1 MMNRKDIIKGKS
13 KYICED
19 HFELE
24 KDMED
29 YEVYLVSK
37 KEGGEILGFKI
48 KEGILPHKYDCQP
61 DRRASHSKP
70 QRTLLKKIQQ
80 GISPQD
86 LMEAG
91 PSSREMVDIIEI
103 GLEDLEVNNEVLLD
117 EDTLIADDLP
127 MEEKTVQ
134 LGDGNI
140 LTTEKEYVSRAV
152 QVKVQYRSKSIQVAP
167 EKKDISTSPIKNK
180 GIIRLPVIHSSS
192 ESSLLSSIPT
202 VVPPLDSSYQINT
215 SMAGILKTLPDLAWT
230 VSNNTLSL
238 SLKAQN
244 FCDAAMSQ
252 KQQHACNHLKHI
264 KQVKFNK
271 SNLIHSN

>member
-140 LTTEKEYVSRAV
+140 LTTEKIDWQHVST
-152 QVKVQYRSKSIQVAP
+152 VK
-167 EKKDISTSPIKNK
+167 
-180 GIIRLPVIHSSS
+180 G
-192 ESSLLSSIPT
+192 
-202 VVPPLDSSYQINT
+202 
-215 SMAGILKTLPDLAWT
+215 
-230 VSNNTLSL
+230 
-238 SLKAQN
+238 
-244 FCDAAMSQ
+244 
-252 KQQHACNHLKHI
+252 
-264 KQVKFNK
+264 
-271 SNLIHSN
+271 LI